1 MLLKVVQ
8 TACIPLLA
16 LLHKVLKTMKAQ
28 KTILVVVVQI
38 ATSDTQI
45 ESGWRFRAPLKQG
58 ADADLFASS
67 PMAAAGLCRGK
78 VLYMQLFANF
88 NRNPLE
94 KHQFLLLFQCSLQ

>member
-1 MLLKVVQ
+1 
-8 TACIPLLA
+8 
-16 LLHKVLKTMKAQ
+16 MKAQ
-28 KTILVVVVQI
+28 KTILVVVVVVQI